1 MPQHVAQRLK
11 MKNILVI
18 SWHFAPRNTIGAIRF
33 TKMVKYL
40 ARTGE
45 YHFWVI
51 CSSLN
56 EEDIRDELLQRD
68 MDGVSRY
75 VTILPVPLNRIRLIE
90 TFKNHTGK
98 RLVSPQESNDANRA
112 TLSAVNSIV
121 SAKEKS
127 ITGKVKSFFG
137 KSLIALNDLYIF
149 VCDDLSFARKGIKLS
164 KKLPMDK
171 MDTMLTTW
179 GPTGS
184 LLLGLKYKKLNKS
197 LKWIVDYRDPCT
209 TSGRFLKWYLSYVAY
224 KADKNAAYITGAGR
238 THIGSGKYMEKFH
251 MIRNGF
257 DKEDISGLSNCEH
270 HNKLWITYTGTIY
283 DGKDNMKPLFK
294 ILHELELEKQISK
307 EHISVIYAGTDYH
320 IMQKQAK
327 ECGMESILVNKGKLS
342 RKKALELQYQSDILC
357 VLAWNTKKE
366 RDVMKGKFIEYF
378 MMQKPVF
385 SIISGTAVGSAV
397 KKITQRARLGCT
409 LEEAGGMKDY
419 AEAKQWI
426 LSRYQEFM
434 KNGHLECHSDGE
446 FLNKYS
452 SAMMAQRFKKLIDA

>member
-1 MPQHVAQRLK
+1 

-366 RDVMKGKFIEYF
+366 RDVMISMNELGVLLLQTSGVKMLPYYNYLLELSQTVPILTGYGNYIDKDGITGSYTNEYTYNAEI
-378 MMQKPVF
+378 QKYF
-385 SIISGTAVGSAV
+385 WLEYDNLRKTSSDKWFTLQTAV
-397 KKITQRARLGCT
+397 KT
-409 LEEAGGMKDY
+409 E
-419 AEAKQWI
+419 
-426 LSRYQEFM
+426 
-434 KNGHLECHSDGE
+434 
-446 FLNKYS
+446 
-452 SAMMAQRFKKLIDA
+452 